1 MAHQDRK
8 SVPSLYM
15 HEGLSPQP
23 ISHENGEFIIS
34 HLALKLYLQ
43 IILLVALSFPSII
56 TVMLYISHNR
66 AVKSIHQSMLPSVS
80 ENKVV
85 AAPTPPRRASLPA

>member
-15 HEGLSPQP
+15 HEGLPST
-23 ISHENGEFIIS
+23 NLTRKREFIIS

-43 IILLVALSFPSII
+43 IILLVALSFPLII

-66 AVKSIHQSMLPSVS
+66 AVKSIHQSMLLSVC

-85 AAPTPPRRASLPA
+85 AAPTPPRRASLPG